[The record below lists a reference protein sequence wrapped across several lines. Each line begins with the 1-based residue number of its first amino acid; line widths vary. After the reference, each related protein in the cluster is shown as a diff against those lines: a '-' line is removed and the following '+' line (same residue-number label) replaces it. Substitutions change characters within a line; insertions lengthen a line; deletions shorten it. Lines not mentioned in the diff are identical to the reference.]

1 MAIKTFTT
9 GEVLTAADTNTYL
22 ANSGL
27 VYVSAITTTA
37 ATVFLDGV
45 FTSTYENYLCTFQ
58 STNVS
63 ATGTLHWRVRASSTP
78 LTSAYRFGSTA
89 YYYDAGTGF
98 GYSSASS
105 AGIPFSVGS
114 GASYGGGS
122 MLIMNPQV
130 SGRKT
135 LTIVDG
141 VSDYSNYIGFN
152 VRGQVNNTN
161 SYDGIQV
168 YQDAGGTITGTLRV
182 YGIRQA

>member
-9 GEVLTAADTNTYL
+9 GEVLTVSDTNTYL
-22 ANSGL
+22 NNGGL
-27 VYVSAITTTA
+27 VYISAITTTA

-58 STNVS
+58 ATNVTS
-63 ATGTLHWRVRASSTP
+63 TGTFNWRVRASSSP
-78 LTSAYRFGSTA
+78 LTSAYRWGSTS
-89 YYYDAGTGF
+89 YYYDAGSGF

-105 AGIPFSVGS
+105 AGVPFAVSS
-114 GASYGGGS
+114 GGSYGAGS
-122 MLIMNPQV
+122 LLIMNPQV

-135 LTIVDG
+135 ITIADG
-141 VSDYSNYIGFN
+141 ASDFSNYIGFN
-152 VRGQVNNTN
+152 VRGQINNTN